1 MSYRTA
7 GTEGKGWKNIP
18 VSGKRTERLRKE
30 KTILDDEKSIVE
42 VRVEVNEG
50 FDLLIEDIAVTDRSF
65 QISMGGQMLFKY
77 ENEIA
82 EIGFS
87 EIAGAG
93 RNKRKAKVSELN
105 NIRILADT
113 SAVELYL
120 NDGEI
125 VFSTRYY
132 PDREDL
138 QLKVKAENSGNLW
151 NLRKMIFTK

>member
-1 MSYRTA
+1 M
-7 GTEGKGWKNIP
+7 K
-18 VSGKRTERLRKE
+18 
-30 KTILDDEKSIVE
+30 
-42 VRVEVNEG
+42 
-50 FDLLIEDIAVTDRSF
+50 
-65 QISMGGQMLFKY
+65 
-77 ENEIA
+77 NEIA

-132 PDREDL
+132 PDHEDL
-138 QLKVKAENSGNLW
+138 QLKGKRRKIQGKSLD
-151 NLRKMIFTK
+151 LRKMIFTK

>member
-1 MSYRTA
+1 
-7 GTEGKGWKNIP
+7 
-18 VSGKRTERLRKE
+18 
-30 KTILDDEKSIVE
+30 
-42 VRVEVNEG
+42 
-50 FDLLIEDIAVTDRSF
+50 
-65 QISMGGQMLFKY
+65 MLFKY

-138 QLKVKAENSGNLW
+138 QLKVKGGKFRGNLW
-151 NLRKMIFTK
+151 NLRKMIFTKKENKRIIKQVGKKIRSRFPCLLF

>member
-1 MSYRTA
+1 
-7 GTEGKGWKNIP
+7 
-18 VSGKRTERLRKE
+18 
-30 KTILDDEKSIVE
+30 
-42 VRVEVNEG
+42 
-50 FDLLIEDIAVTDRSF
+50 
-65 QISMGGQMLFKY
+65 MGGQMLFKY

-132 PDREDL
+132 PDHEDL
-138 QLKVKAENSGNLW
+138 QLKVKGGKFRGNLW